1 MATVIQDARADAPPG
16 TFEPVTFQEAM
27 LEARGTIR
35 RMHNRAVYHLIPV
48 TGAAVDGRPFPE
60 GKASLYKQVAT
71 GEFVPFTVAA
81 RSMTDKGPNVSVA
94 VERSK
99 RKFTRVLV
107 HHTAAVVVR
116 ITVESID
123 ATHGVSEQQLAEP
136 LYLVL
141 ALNNA
146 DVVADLAYTTEGGS
160 TTGTVVPVHFIAAA
174 LKGEDLSD
182 IKWGGVGSGARGR
195 EARATEAWKVAVRKG
210 LCRRDQV
217 PGILDPILRAHVQTL
232 RAQSEKLWAG
242 EAARAPEDVDR
253 ELASAQA
260 RPSRAAAARPSRVQP
275 LRTASARAAQD
286 SDSARAAQ
294 DSDSAPSPIPSA
306 TVVDGVDGLVAV
318 LSDASV
324 FPTVSLALVK
334 TLIGPIHL
342 NDEQKRRILQACER
356 RLNEDE
362 AFTRSWRCGRVVRQ
376 LRELLAPSSEESS
389 DESSDSDASSSDE
402 SSATSSSSS
411 SSPGDGDGDTTPKP
425 GANKNKRD
433 LIKSGKKGEDKKRPS
448 RGQDSS

>member
-1 MATVIQDARADAPPG
+1 MIQDARADAPPG

-35 RMHNRAVYHLIPV
+35 RAHNRAVYHLIPV

-260 RPSRAAAARPSRVQP
+260 RPSRAAST
-275 LRTASARAAQD
+275 LAAQD
-286 SDSARAAQ
+286 SDST
-294 DSDSAPSPIPSA
+294 SPRLDAGRS
-306 TVVDGVDGLVAV
+306 V
-318 LSDASV
+318 LA
-324 FPTVSLALVK
+324 
-334 TLIGPIHL
+334 
-342 NDEQKRRILQACER
+342 
-356 RLNEDE
+356 
-362 AFTRSWRCGRVVRQ
+362 GRVVLGRVLGHVVVVVVFVLAGRRRRRHHAEARDEALLDQ
-376 LRELLAPSSEESS
+376 VREE
-389 DESSDSDASSSDE
+389 
-402 SSATSSSSS
+402 
-411 SSPGDGDGDTTPKP
+411 G
-425 GANKNKRD
+425 
-433 LIKSGKKGEDKKRPS
+433 
-448 RGQDSS
+448 RGQEATEPRPGLVVNVLSLVVFAPLLPFPPPRASLPPNIRL